1 MINGIVK
8 NPIPDQ
14 HTMNYQ
20 LGTIDTAILVIYG
33 LLMVAMGIYFLRK
46 TKTSDDFMVAGRG
59 IPAWAAGIAVMSAY
73 TSSISYIAVPG
84 KAFDENWHPLIFA
97 LTAIPVTWFVAEFV
111 IPHYRK
117 HNIISVYQYLE
128 DKIGD
133 WGRVYASLSFVL
145 FMIGRT
151 AVILYLSSLLLTSFI
166 DVDIRTLILI
176 IGVLTIAY
184 TLMGG
189 MEAVI
194 WTDVLQSTIMI
205 GGLLFSAYL
214 LTTEIFAQP
223 EFLVQNAFDANK
235 FSLGDTSFSLN
246 SRTVWV
252 MIIYGVTEN
261 IRNLMADQN
270 YTQKYSAVATEKK
283 AKKSIWIAM
292 LIYLPLTAIFLYIG
306 SAMFAFYSGTGHV
319 LDPSIV
325 KGDEVFPFFIATELP
340 VGLKGL
346 IIAAILAAS
355 MSTVDS
361 ALNSSST
368 VLFLDYYKKYF
379 RPNASEK
386 SNIGFL
392 RITTIIWG
400 FLGIAFAFL
409 LIDAESALDIWW
421 QISGIF
427 GGGILGLFLL
437 ALFNVKISRSQGIL
451 SVVFSILIIIWGTF
465 LRNLPLGYAWLECNL
480 DPIIVGAVAT
490 VGLILLALVFVA
502 FNKRNS
508 NS

>member
-1 MINGIVK
+1 
-8 NPIPDQ
+8 
-14 HTMNYQ
+14 MNYQ
-20 LGTIDTAILVIYG
+20 LGTVDTAILVLYG
-33 LLMVAMGIYFLRK
+33 LLMVGMGVYFLRK
-46 TKTSDDFMVAGRG
+46 TKTSEEFMVAGRG

-97 LTAIPVTWFVAEFV
+97 LTAIPVTWFVTEYV

-117 HNIISVYQYLE
+117 HKIISVYKYLE
-128 DKIGD
+128 DKIGE

-176 IGVLTIAY
+176 IGILTIAY

-194 WTDVLQSTIMI
+194 WTDVIQSVIMI
-205 GGLLFSAYL
+205 GGLLFSAYI
-214 LTTEIFAQP
+214 LTTEVFAEP
-223 EFLVQNAFDANK
+223 DFLIQKAFDENK
-235 FSLGDTSFSLN
+235 FSLGDTSFSFS
-246 SRTVWV
+246 SRTIWV

-283 AKKSIWIAM
+283 AKRSVWIAM

-306 SAMFAFYSGTGHV
+306 TAMFAFYSGSGHV
-319 LDPSIV
+319 LDPSIL

-361 ALNSSST
+361 ALNSSAT
-368 VLFLDYYKKYF
+368 VLYLDYYKKYF
-379 RPNASEK
+379 RPQASEK
-386 SNIGFL
+386 SSIGFL
-392 RITTIIWG
+392 RVTTIVWG
-400 FLGIAFAFL
+400 VFGILFSLL
-409 LIDAESALDIWW
+409 LIDTESALDIWW

-437 ALFNVKISRSQGIL
+437 AIFNVKIARWQGIV
-451 SVVFSILIIIWGTF
+451 SVLFSILIIIWGTF
-465 LRNLPLGYAWLECNL
+465 LRDLSSDYAWLECTL
-480 DPIIVGAVAT
+480 DSIIVGAVAT
-490 VGLILLALVFVA
+490 AGLILLALVFVV
-502 FNKRNS
+502 FNKQKQ
-508 NS
+508 

>member
-1 MINGIVK
+1 
-8 NPIPDQ
+8 
-14 HTMNYQ
+14 MNYQ
-20 LGTIDTAILVIYG
+20 LGTIDTVILVLYG
-33 LLMVAMGIYFLRK
+33 LIMVAMGIYFLRK
-46 TKTSDDFMVAGRG
+46 TKTSEEFMVAGRG

-84 KAFDENWHPLIFA
+84 KAFDDNWHPLIFA
-97 LTAIPVTWFVAEFV
+97 LTALPVTWFVTKYV

-117 HNIISVYQYLE
+117 HKIISVYKYLE
-128 DKIGD
+128 DKIGN

-166 DVDIRTLILI
+166 DVDIRTLIVI

-194 WTDVLQSTIMI
+194 WTDVMQSIIMI
-205 GGLLFSAYL
+205 GGLVFSAYI
-214 LTTEIFAQP
+214 LTTEVFSKP
-223 EFLVQNAFDANK
+223 DFLIQKAFDANK
-235 FSLGDTSFSLN
+235 FSLGDSSFSFT
-246 SRTVWV
+246 SRTIWV

-270 YTQKYSAVATEKK
+270 YTQKYSSVATEKK
-283 AKKSIWIAM
+283 AKRSVWIAM
-292 LIYLPLTAIFLYIG
+292 LIYVPLTAIFLYIG

-319 LDPSIV
+319 LDPSIL
-325 KGDEVFPFFIATELP
+325 KGDQVFPFFIANELP

-361 ALNSSST
+361 ALNSSAT
-368 VLFLDYYKKYF
+368 VLYLDYYKKYF
-379 RPNASEK
+379 KPNATEK
-386 SNIGFL
+386 SSMNFL
-392 RITTIIWG
+392 RLTTVVWG
-400 FLGIAFAFL
+400 VLGIVFSFL
-409 LIDAESALDIWW
+409 LINAESALDIWW

-437 ALFNVKISRSQGIL
+437 AIFNVKIKRWQGIT
-451 SVVFSILIIIWGTF
+451 SVLFGVLIIVWGTF
-465 LRNLPLGYAWLECNL
+465 LRDLPASLSWLECGV
-480 DPIIVGAVAT
+480 DSIIVGAISTA
-490 VGLILLALVFVA
+490 GLIALALLFVV
-502 FNKRNS
+502 FNKKED
-508 NS
+508 

>member
-1 MINGIVK
+1 
-8 NPIPDQ
+8 
-14 HTMNYQ
+14 MNYQ
-20 LGTIDTAILVIYG
+20 LELVDTLILIIYG
-33 LLMVAMGIYFLRK
+33 LVMIGMGVYFLRK
-46 TKTSDDFMVAGRG
+46 TKTSNEFMVAGRG

-84 KAFDENWHPLIFA
+84 KAFDDNWHPLIFA
-97 LTAIPVTWFVAEFV
+97 LTALPVAWFVTKYV

-117 HNIISVYQYLE
+117 HKIISVYKYLE
-128 DKIGD
+128 DKIGN

-145 FMIGRT
+145 FMVGRT
-151 AVILYLSSLLLTSFI
+151 AVILYLSSLLLTSFV
-166 DVDIRTLILI
+166 DVDIKTLILI
-176 IGVLTIAY
+176 IGIMTIAY

-194 WTDVLQSTIMI
+194 WTDVMQSIIMI
-205 GGLLFSAYL
+205 GGLLFSAYI
-214 LTTEIFAQP
+214 LTTEVFAEP
-223 EFLVQNAFDANK
+223 DFLIQEAFDKNK
-235 FSLGDTSFSLN
+235 FSLGDTSFSLS
-246 SRTVWV
+246 SRTIWV

-270 YTQKYSAVATEKK
+270 YTQKYSSVATEKK
-283 AKKSIWIAM
+283 AKKSVWVAM

-306 SAMFAFYSGTGHV
+306 TAMFAFYSGSGNI

-340 VGLKGL
+340 TGLKGL

-361 ALNSSST
+361 ALNSSAT
-368 VLFLDYYKKYF
+368 VLYLDYFKRYF

-386 SNIGFL
+386 SSLGFL
-392 RITTIIWG
+392 RFTTIAWG
-400 FLGIAFAFL
+400 LLGIAFALL
-409 LIDAESALDIWW
+409 LINAQSALDIWW

-437 ALFNVKISRSQGIL
+437 ALFNVKLTPAQGII
-451 SVVFSILIIIWGTF
+451 SVVFSILIIVWGTF
-465 LRNLPLGYAWLECNL
+465 MRDLSPSLAWLECDL
-480 DPIIVGAVAT
+480 DAIIIGAVAT
-490 VGLILLALVFVA
+490 AGLIVLALLFA
-502 FNKRNS
+502 MFNLKKQKR
-508 NS
+508 

>member
-1 MINGIVK
+1 
-8 NPIPDQ
+8 
-14 HTMNYQ
+14 MNYQ
-20 LGTIDTAILVIYG
+20 LGVLDTVILVLYG
-33 LLMVAMGIYFLRK
+33 LVMVVMGVYFMRK
-46 TKTSDDFMVAGRG
+46 TKTSEEFMVAGMG

-97 LTAIPVTWFVAEFV
+97 LTAVPVTWFVTEYV

-117 HNIISVYQYLE
+117 HKIISVYKYLE
-128 DKIGD
+128 EKIGD

-166 DVDIRTLILI
+166 DLDIKTLILI
-176 IGVLTIAY
+176 IGILTIAY

-194 WTDVLQSTIMI
+194 WTDVIQSIIMI
-205 GGLLFSAYL
+205 GGLLFCAYI
-214 LTTEIFAQP
+214 LTIDVFSKP
-223 EFLVQNAFDANK
+223 DFLIQNAFDANK
-235 FSLGDTSFSLN
+235 FSLGDTSFSLTG
-246 SRTVWV
+246 RTIWV

-270 YTQKYSAVATEKK
+270 YTQKYSSVATEKK
-283 AKKSIWIAM
+283 AKKSVWIAM
-292 LIYLPLTAIFLYIG
+292 LIYLPLTMIFLYIG
-306 SAMFAFYSGTGHV
+306 TAMFAFYSGAGHV
-319 LDPSIV
+319 LDPSIM
-325 KGDEVFPFFIATELP
+325 KGDEVFPYFIATELP
-340 VGLKGL
+340 VGVKGL

-361 ALNSSST
+361 ALNSSAT
-368 VLFLDYYKKYF
+368 VLYLDYYKKYF

-386 SNIGFL
+386 SSIGFL
-392 RITTIIWG
+392 RWTTVIWG
-400 FLGIAFAFL
+400 LLGIIFSLL
-409 LIDAESALDIWW
+409 LINAQSALDIWW

-437 ALFNVKISRSQGIL
+437 AIFNVKMKHWQGIV
-451 SVVFSILIIIWGTF
+451 SVIFSILIIIWGTF
-465 LRNLPLGYAWLECNL
+465 LRDLPSGYEWLECTI
-480 DPIIVGAVAT
+480 DPIIIGAIAT
-490 VGLILLALVFVA
+490 AGLISLALLFVA
-502 FNKRNS
+502 FNKLRK
-508 NS
+508 

>member
-1 MINGIVK
+1 
-8 NPIPDQ
+8 
-14 HTMNYQ
+14 MNYQ
-20 LGTIDTAILVIYG
+20 LELADTLILVIYG
-33 LLMVAMGIYFLRK
+33 LVMIGMGVYFLRK
-46 TKTSDDFMVAGRG
+46 TKTSDEFMVAGRG

-84 KAFDENWHPLIFA
+84 KAFDDNWHPLIFA
-97 LTAIPVTWFVAEFV
+97 LTALPVAWFVTQYV

-117 HNIISVYQYLE
+117 HKIISVYKYLE

-133 WGRVYASLSFVL
+133 WGRIYASLSFVL

-151 AVILYLSSLLLTSFI
+151 AVILYLSSLLLTSFV

-176 IGVLTIAY
+176 IGLMTIAY

-194 WTDVLQSTIMI
+194 WTDVMQSVIMI
-205 GGLLFSAYL
+205 GGLLFSAYI
-214 LTTEIFAQP
+214 LTAEVWAKP
-223 EFLVQNAFDANK
+223 DFLIQKAFDLNK
-235 FSLGDTSFSLN
+235 FSLGDTSFSLS

-252 MIIYGVTEN
+252 MIIYGITEN

-283 AKKSIWIAM
+283 AKKSVWVAM

-306 SAMFAFYSGTGHV
+306 TAMFAFYSGTGHV

-340 VGLKGL
+340 TGLKGL

-361 ALNSSST
+361 ALNSSAT
-368 VLFLDYYKKYF
+368 VLYLDYFKKYVK
-379 RPNASEK
+379 PNASER
-386 SNIGFL
+386 SSIGFL
-392 RITTIIWG
+392 RLITIVWG
-400 FLGIAFAFL
+400 VLGIAFALL
-409 LIDAESALDIWW
+409 LINAKSALDIWW

-437 ALFNVKISRSQGIL
+437 ALFNVKVTRAQGITA
-451 SVVFSILIIIWGTF
+451 VIFSILIIVWGTF
-465 LRNLPLGYAWLECNL
+465 FRELSPEYSWLQCQL
-480 DPIIVGAVAT
+480 DPIIIGAVAT
-490 VGLILLALVFVA
+490 VGLLLLALLFA
-502 FNKRNS
+502 LFGSRKE
-508 NS
+508 

>member
-1 MINGIVK
+1 
-8 NPIPDQ
+8 
-14 HTMNYQ
+14 MNYQ
-20 LGTIDTAILVIYG
+20 LGTIDTIILVLYG
-33 LLMVAMGIYFLRK
+33 LIMVAMGIYFLRR
-46 TKTSDDFMVAGRG
+46 TKTSEEFMVAGRS

-84 KAFDENWHPLIFA
+84 KAFDDNWHPLIFA
-97 LTAIPVTWFVAEFV
+97 LTALPVTWFVTKYV

-117 HNIISVYQYLE
+117 HKIISVYKYLE

-166 DVDIRTLILI
+166 DVDIKTLILI

-194 WTDVLQSTIMI
+194 WTDVMQSIIMI
-205 GGLLFSAYL
+205 GGLLFSAYI
-214 LTTEIFAQP
+214 LTTEVFTQP
-223 EFLVQNAFDANK
+223 DFLIQKAFDANK
-235 FSLGDTSFSLN
+235 FSLGDTSLSFSN
-246 SRTVWV
+246 RTIWV

-270 YTQKYSAVATEKK
+270 YTQKYSSVASEKK
-283 AKKSIWIAM
+283 AKRSVWIAM
-292 LIYLPLTAIFLYIG
+292 LIYLPLTAMFLYIG
-306 SAMFAFYSGTGHV
+306 TAMFAFYGGSAHV
-319 LDPSIV
+319 LDPSII
-325 KGDEVFPFFIATELP
+325 KGDQVFPFFIANELP

-361 ALNSSST
+361 ALNSSAT
-368 VLFLDYYKKYF
+368 VLYLDYYKKYF

-386 SNIGFL
+386 KSMGFL
-392 RITTIIWG
+392 RLTTVLWG
-400 FLGIAFAFL
+400 ILGILFSFL
-409 LIDAESALDIWW
+409 LINAESALDIWW

-437 ALFNVKISRSQGIL
+437 ALFNIKIKRWQGII

-465 LRNLPLGYAWLECNL
+465 LRDLGPALSWLECTV
-480 DPIIVGAVAT
+480 DSIIVGAISTA
-490 VGLILLALVFVA
+490 GLIVLALLFVA
-502 FNKRNS
+502 VNKKAK
-508 NS
+508 

>member
-1 MINGIVK
+1 
-8 NPIPDQ
+8 
-14 HTMNYQ
+14 MNYQ
-20 LGTIDTAILVIYG
+20 LGTLDTIILIIYG
-33 LLMVAMGIYFLRK
+33 LVMVGMGIYFLRK
-46 TKTSDDFMVAGRG
+46 TKTSEEFMVAGMG
-59 IPAWAAGIAVMSAY
+59 VPAWAAGIAVMSAY

-84 KAFDENWHPLIFA
+84 KAFDDNWHPLIFA
-97 LTAIPVTWFVAEFV
+97 LTAIPVTWFVAQYV
-111 IPHYRK
+111 IPIYRK
-117 HNIISVYQYLE
+117 NNIISVYKYLE
-128 DKIGD
+128 EKIGN
-133 WGRVYASLSFVL
+133 WGRIYASFSFVL

-166 DVDIRTLILI
+166 DIDIKILILI
-176 IGVLTIAY
+176 IGVLTVAY

-194 WTDVLQSTIMI
+194 WTDVLQSVIMI
-205 GGLLFSAYL
+205 GGLLFSAYI
-214 LTTEIFAQP
+214 LTVDVFSKP
-223 EFLVQNAFDANK
+223 DFLIQKAFDANK
-235 FSLGDTSFSLN
+235 FSMGDTTFSLS

-283 AKKSIWIAM
+283 AKKSLWIAM

-306 SAMFAFYSGTGHV
+306 TAMFAYYSGAGHV

-325 KGDEVFPFFIATELP
+325 KGDEVFPYFIATELP

-361 ALNSSST
+361 ALNSSAT
-368 VLFLDYYKKYF
+368 VLYLDYYKRYF

-386 SNIGFL
+386 SSIRFL
-392 RITTIIWG
+392 RGMTVVWG
-400 FLGIAFAFL
+400 VLGIAFALL
-409 LIDAESALDIWW
+409 LINAESALDIWW

-437 ALFNVKISRSQGIL
+437 AIFNVKIKLWQGIV
-451 SVVFSILIIIWGTF
+451 SVIFSVFIIIWGTF
-465 LRNLPLGYAWLECNL
+465 LRDLSPKYDWLECAI
-480 DPIIVGAVAT
+480 DPIIIGAIAT
-490 VGLILLALVFVA
+490 AGLILLALVFVVINR
-502 FNKRNS
+502 NKK
-508 NS
+508 